1 MGSCIECPA
10 GVRTVLARNVAARG
24 LWREFDLVVESAS
37 GPVGGTLEVRRGF
50 LPLFLLAST
59 TSQPI
64 AARVRAERGSFDAS
78 FELAITPTHPV
89 RVTIT

>member
-1 MGSCIECPA
+1 VSSSIECPA
-10 GVRTVLARNVAARG
+10 GVRTVLVRNVAARG
-24 LWREFDLVVESAS
+24 LWREFDVVVE
-37 GPVGGTLEVRRGF
+37 GEGDPVGGTLEVRRSF

-59 TSQPI
+59 AFHPVV
-64 AARVRAERGSFDAS
+64 ARMRAERGYLDAS